1 MQQFLSNLIAGL
13 AGKKAKEIY
22 EKSQKEN
29 IGMIK
34 LPGFFF
40 WFGITEMIVCATLM
54 VILFLFFLPQEGAW
68 SCIGILGFMFVTGLV
83 LVIIQKN
90 CLIVYRERELIYRNF
105 FRITIRFDCREIKCA
120 YYKNGGGILLVFKDG
135 RKFGFGK
142 EESFFY
148 RQLIKREHV
157 ICQFKEEEKPS
168 IKVGYTPLFTAILWI
183 VCAIPLPAL
192 IAQGNMDAILII
204 ICDVLFCFWLLLEMR
219 IAVYDKKRKILT
231 VRQWGMRRKYDMNYC
246 KTDLVYK
253 NGVVEEIAVYE
264 NNKKVAKIPVSNIHK
279 NSAELAYVLCGK
291 YVYDEWK

>member
-1 MQQFLSNLIAGL
+1 MQQFLSNFIAGL

-68 SCIGILGFMFVTGLV
+68 GCIGILGFLFVTGLV
-83 LVIIQKN
+83 LVVIQKN

-105 FRITIRFDCREIKCA
+105 FLITIRFDCREIKCA

-135 RKFGFGK
+135 RKFGLGK

-168 IKVGYTPLFTAILWI
+168 IKVGYTPLFAAIL
-183 VCAIPLPAL
+183 
-192 IAQGNMDAILII
+192 
-204 ICDVLFCFWLLLEMR
+204 
-219 IAVYDKKRKILT
+219 
-231 VRQWGMRRKYDMNYC
+231 
-246 KTDLVYK
+246 
-253 NGVVEEIAVYE
+253 
-264 NNKKVAKIPVSNIHK
+264 
-279 NSAELAYVLCGK
+279 
-291 YVYDEWK
+291 